1 MIKIDFQIKKNQE
14 LLLSVMMKIG
24 WFLSCLLMTIPFLA
38 ACSSSGQTQMTPEKF
53 KDMVAMLLK
62 LDELKK
68 KEIITEAEFQL
79 QKKRLLGEEKQAEG
93 K

>member
-1 MIKIDFQIKKNQE
+1 MRT
-14 LLLSVMMKIG
+14 G
-24 WFLSCLLMTIPFLA
+24 WFFSCLLMTVAFLG
-38 ACSSSGQTQMTPEKF
+38 ACSSSGQAQMTPEKF
-53 KDMVAMLLK
+53 KDMYAMLLK

-79 QKKRLLGEEKQAEG
+79 QKKRLLGEEKQPEG

>member
-1 MIKIDFQIKKNQE
+1 
-14 LLLSVMMKIG
+14 
-24 WFLSCLLMTIPFLA
+24 
-38 ACSSSGQTQMTPEKF
+38 MTPEKF

-79 QKKRLLGEEKQAEG
+79 QKRRLLGEEKQAEG

>member
-1 MIKIDFQIKKNQE
+1 
-14 LLLSVMMKIG
+14 MMKIG
-24 WFLSCLLMTIPFLA
+24 TFLSCFLLTVMFLA
-38 ACSSSGQTQMTPEKF
+38 GCSSSGQTQMTPEKF
-53 KDMVAMLLK
+53 KDMVTMLLK

>member
-1 MIKIDFQIKKNQE
+1 
-14 LLLSVMMKIG
+14 MMKIG
-24 WFLSCLLMTIPFLA
+24 AFLSCLLFTVTFLSG
-38 ACSSSGQTQMTPEKF
+38 CSSSGQAQMTPEKF

-68 KEIITEAEFQL
+68 KEVITEAEFQL
-79 QKKRLLGEEKQAEG
+79 QKKRLLGEEKQAEV

>member
-1 MIKIDFQIKKNQE
+1 MR
-14 LLLSVMMKIG
+14 IG
-24 WFLSCLLMTIPFLA
+24 WFLWCLLMTVPFLA
-38 ACSSSGQTQMTPEKF
+38 ACSSSGQAQMTPEKF

-68 KEIITEAEFQL
+68 KEVITEAEFQL

>member
-1 MIKIDFQIKKNQE
+1 
-14 LLLSVMMKIG
+14 MMKIG
-24 WFLSCLLMTIPFLA
+24 TFLSCLLFAVTFLA
-38 ACSSSGQTQMTPEKF
+38 GCSSSGQAQMTPEKF

-68 KEIITEAEFQL
+68 KEVITEAEFQL
-79 QKKRLLGEEKQAEG
+79 QKKRLLGEEKQAEV

>member
-1 MIKIDFQIKKNQE
+1 
-14 LLLSVMMKIG
+14 MMKIG
-24 WFLSCLLMTIPFLA
+24 TFLSCLLFAVAFLSG
-38 ACSSSGQTQMTPEKF
+38 CSSSGQAQMTPEKF

-79 QKKRLLGEEKQAEG
+79 QKKRLLGEEKQAEV